1 MADDRLVEDPDLD
14 AVLGQLMAVEPSPGF
29 LPRVRERI
37 AHDRPERSVGI
48 RWLIGA
54 CSTAALVAVAGTL
67 WLSPREVSS
76 PRQLTVLSPTPREPV
91 VLEPPRGHPI
101 ARQASHPSAPR
112 LPRTAPP
119 AAAAAPAVIVD
130 ERQRSALA
138 LLLRM
143 VGDGTLT
150 REAFERTTVPS
161 EAPIREQVPPIGVEP
176 VAVSPMAVGGVLSPE
191 PDRN

>member
-14 AVLGQLMAVEPSPGF
+14 AILGQLMAVEPSPGF

-37 AHDRPERSVGI
+37 ARDRPVRALGT
-48 RWLIGA
+48 RWLIRA

-67 WLSPREVSS
+67 WLSPREGSG
-76 PRQLTVLSPTPREPV
+76 PRQLARLAPSEAV
-91 VLEPPRGHPI
+91 VLEPPGERPI
-101 ARQASHPSAPR
+101 ARQTPHSSRPR
-112 LPRTAPP
+112 QPRTVPT
-119 AAAAAPAVIVD
+119 AAAAEPAVIVD

-143 VGDGTLT
+143 VGDGTLP
-150 REAFERTTVPS
+150 RDAFERTTVPS